1 MRANYVLSGVTTG
14 LRRNIT
20 MTVAMILT
28 TAISLALLGSGLL
41 LFQKVND
48 MKEYFYFRVE
58 VSIFLKKDI
67 TQQQRDSLRTEL
79 ESDPLVQSLK
89 YESKEEAYRRFRE
102 QFKDS
107 PELIN
112 NVRTTA
118 LPESF
123 RVKLNDPSK
132 YTLAAERYAPCP
144 APTGETC
151 AEGVGQVVDQRK
163 ILGRIFSIIGAF
175 QTMAVVIAVVV
186 LIASILLVGNT
197 IQVAAFNRRREIEIM
212 KLVGASNWYVQLPFV
227 LEAMVAGAIGA
238 VLAVALLMAG
248 KVAFVDPKFS
258 TLFSNLG
265 IPVISYGDIL
275 GPSVAPLLLLISV
288 VVSALTAWVTM
299 RFYVR
304 V

>member
-20 MTVAMILT
+20 MTVAMVLT

-67 TQQQRDSLRTEL
+67 TQQQRDGLRAEL
-79 ESDPLVQSLK
+79 ERDPLVQSLK
-89 YESKEEAYRRFRE
+89 YESKDEAYRRFRE

-107 PELIN
+107 PDLIN
-112 NVRTTA
+112 NVRTNA

-123 RVKLNDPSK
+123 RVKLKDPAK
-132 YTLAAERYAPCP
+132 YTLAAEKYVN
-144 APTGETC
+144 
-151 AEGVGQVVDQRK
+151 AEGVDQVVDQRK
-163 ILGRIFSIIGAF
+163 ILGKLFSIIGGI
-175 QTMAVVIAVVV
+175 QTIAVVIAVVV
-186 LIASILLVGNT
+186 LIASVLLIGNT

-212 KLVGASNWYVQLPFV
+212 KLVGASSWYVQLPFV

-238 VLAVALLMAG
+238 ALAIGLLLAG
-248 KVAFVDPKFS
+248 KVAFVDGKLAA
-258 TLFSNLG
+258 LFSSG
-265 IPVISYGDIL
+265 VIPTISYGDIL
-275 GPSVAPLLLLISV
+275 GPSVAPLLLLIAV
-288 VVSALTAWVTM
+288 VLSAATAWVTL